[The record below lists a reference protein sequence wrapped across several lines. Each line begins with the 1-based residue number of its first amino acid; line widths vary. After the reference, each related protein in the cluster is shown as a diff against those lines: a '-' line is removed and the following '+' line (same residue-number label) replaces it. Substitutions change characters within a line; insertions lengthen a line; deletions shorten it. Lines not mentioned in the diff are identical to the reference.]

1 MLFYNNLNLKEKKI
15 KINTKIDYTIDSFRR
30 LFMDNQHIL
39 DYIDC
44 TKGKRKW
51 KDMFQVVFEHTLSVL
66 KKEGS
71 YEVSLSIQPL
81 DQMQKYNKEYRSIDK
96 PTDVLTFAY
105 QEADLVKDEPIFDLG
120 DILLSVDIAKK
131 QAKEYKHP
139 LERELSFLF
148 IHGLLHAFGY
158 DHHRSEKEA
167 EEMFAL
173 QNYILNTLPYDFYT
187 NLNKVKK
194 ILLEAQSHSISPY
207 SNFKVGAI
215 VMTKDGKYHRGFN
228 IENSAFGVSICAER
242 CALFHTYA
250 SGYTKDDIVSLSLIT
265 SSSNVGSPCGSCRQ
279 VISELMNMNCPVYIF
294 NNDETEHIFTTV
306 KELLPFAFT
315 PEDYYA

>member
-1 MLFYNNLNLKEKKI
+1 MNSE
-15 KINTKIDYTIDSFRR
+15 
-30 LFMDNQHIL
+30 HIL
-39 DYIDC
+39 DYVSC
-44 TKGKRKW
+44 VKSKRSW
-51 KDMFQVVFEHTLSVL
+51 KDLFQTVFDHTLSYL

-71 YEVSLSIQPL
+71 YEVSLSLQSL
-81 DQMQKYNKEYRSIDK
+81 DKMHEYNKKYRGIDR

-105 QEADLVKDEPIFDLG
+105 QEADFVSDEPIFDLG
-120 DILLSVDIAKK
+120 DIMLSVDIAKK
-131 QAKEYKHP
+131 QAKEYSHP
-139 LERELSFLF
+139 LERELAFLF

-173 QNYILNTLPYDFYT
+173 QNSILNSLPYDFYT
-187 NLNKVKK
+187 DQKKVKK
-194 ILLEAQSHSISPY
+194 LLLEAQSHSISPY

-215 VMTKDGKYHRGFN
+215 VLTKDGKYHRGFN

-265 SSSNVGSPCGSCRQ
+265 SSSNVGTPCGSCRQ
-279 VISELMNMNCPVYIF
+279 VMSELMNVNCPVYIY
-294 NNDETEHIFTTV
+294 NKDESEHLFTTV
-306 KELLPFAFT
+306 KDLLPYMFT
-315 PEDYYA
+315 SEDYHA